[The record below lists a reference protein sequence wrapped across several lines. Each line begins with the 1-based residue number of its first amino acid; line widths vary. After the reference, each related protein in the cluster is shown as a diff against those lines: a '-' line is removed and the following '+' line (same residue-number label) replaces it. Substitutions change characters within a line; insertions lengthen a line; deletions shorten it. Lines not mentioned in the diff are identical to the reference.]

1 MKNDLQKILLVFF
14 TGVFLFFLA
23 SLQISFINIFSFK
36 FNIFLILILFLI
48 ISKNYD
54 SALFLGWFG
63 GFLIDTAYP
72 VVFGT
77 NSLIFIILTV
87 FLIFF
92 QKKALITLKMEG
104 FLLMGI
110 VSVFFYH
117 FLEWA
122 IGIIFISTQEKLS
135 FYFLNKGIIIE
146 LFLTVILLSIIFFWF
161 NKFIIYNKRALNV

>member
-1 MKNDLQKILLVFF
+1 MRNDFQKLLLIIF

-23 SLQISFINIFSFK
+23 SLQISFINNFSFK
-36 FNIFLILILFLI
+36 FNIFLVLILLLI
-48 ISKNYD
+48 ISKNYY
-54 SALFLGWFG
+54 SAVFWGWFG

-104 FLLMGI
+104 FLLMGVI
-110 VSVFFYH
+110 SVFFYR

-122 IGIIFISTQEKLS
+122 IDSIFISTQEKLS
-135 FYFLNKGIIIE
+135 FYFLNTGIIIE
-146 LFLTVILLSIIFFWF
+146 LFLTIILLSIIFFWF
-161 NKFIIYNKRALNV
+161 NRLIVYNRRVLNV